1 MNALLQQIQDTF
13 TQAQGKRITA
23 LNRHVTVVSIEH
35 TRHNAGSARLVN
47 RKWSD
52 DLAHDELVITLKS
65 KHGSTELVFNAF
77 DGKDEVK
84 SGHGK
89 NGISYFF
96 AKVTEEQDIDILGW
110 CKEHV
115 AIAE

>member
-13 TQAQGKRITA
+13 TQAQGKKFTA
-23 LNRHVTVVSIEH
+23 QGIYVNVLSVEH

-65 KHGSTELVFNAF
+65 KHGSTALIFNAF

-89 NGISYFF
+89 NGVSYFF
-96 AKVTEEQDIDILGW
+96 AKVTEEQDIDLLGW
-110 CKEHV
+110 CGEHV
-115 AIAE
+115 AIAQ

>member
-13 TQAQGKRITA
+13 TQAQGKRFTA
-23 LNRHVTVVSIEH
+23 QGTYVNVLSVEH

-96 AKVTEEQDIDILGW
+96 AKVAEEQDIDVLGW
-110 CKEHV
+110 CVEHV
-115 AIAE
+115 AIAQ